1 MTGIEEMVRRSAVWL
16 DASGADSET
25 VMTTRVRLARNLA
38 SIPFIAR
45 AREDQLNVV
54 MKTVTTSAAGA
65 KGLEGGY
72 LLKMSDLSDLDRR
85 FLVER
90 HLISPDFSNESPNRG
105 ILVGGDETASVVI
118 NEEDHLRI
126 QVLCSGAQI
135 MEAWEI
141 ANALDDYMEE
151 ALEYVFSPDL
161 GYLTSCPTNV
171 GTGLRASVLVHLP
184 ALVLTKQVRKVI
196 QGVAQVG
203 LAVRGFYGEGSEVVG
218 NFFQISNQVTLG
230 QSENETLS
238 RLQRVVQQVLGY
250 EEKSREMLVRDA
262 GVQVE
267 DKVWRAYGTLANCR
281 VVSSHEIVNLTSA
294 IRLGVALGFR
304 GLPELRTLNE
314 LLVLTQPAH
323 LQISTGREM
332 DSTERNVL
340 RANEVRARLGLSPV
354 ED

>member
-1 MTGIEEMVRRSAVWL
+1 MVGRPLIWL
-16 DASGADSET
+16 DASGPSPET
-25 VMTTRVRLARNLA
+25 VMSTRIRLARNIS

-54 MKTVTTSAAGA
+54 MKTVTSSASGA
-65 KGLEGGY
+65 KGLDRSKF
-72 LLKMSDLSDLDRR
+72 LRMSDLSVLDRA

-105 ILVGGDETASVVI
+105 ILVGEDETESVVI

-126 QVLCSGAQI
+126 QVICSGEQI
-135 MEAWEI
+135 TEAWER
-141 ANALDDYMEE
+141 ANALDDHLEE
-151 ALEYVFSPDL
+151 TLEYCFSPDL

-184 ALVLTKQVRKVI
+184 ALVLTKQIRKVI
-196 QGVAQVG
+196 RGVAQVG

-218 NFFQISNQVTLG
+218 NFFQISNQITLG
-230 QSENETLS
+230 QSENETLEG
-238 RLQRVVQQVLGY
+238 LERVVRQVLGY
-250 EEKSREMLVRDA
+250 EEKARETLLNDA
-262 GVQVE
+262 RVQVE
-267 DKVWRAYGTLANCR
+267 DKVWRAYGTLSNCR
-281 VVSSHEIVNLTSA
+281 VVTSQEIVNLTSA
-294 IRLGVALGFR
+294 VRLGVAM
-304 GLPELRTLNE
+304 GLPGLPSLKTINE

-323 LQISTGREM
+323 LQVSAGREM

-340 RANEVRARLGLSPV
+340 RAGEVRKRLGLSPV